1 LPLLP
6 NASQLGDNLVAMPS
20 HTWEQIENIFL
31 QAADLPLAEQSA
43 FLDHAC
49 GDDDELRREVQSL
62 LDSDRKS
69 GEKIT
74 RAVEDEAQSLFGL
87 SPIIGSRLGSYRVV
101 REIGRGG
108 MGAVYLA
115 VRDDD
120 QFQKNVAI
128 KLVKRGMD
136 TSEVLRRFRHER
148 RILAGLDHAYIA
160 RLIDGGTAPDGRP
173 FFVMDYVE
181 GQPIDTFCRDHAL
194 NLHDRC
200 RLFLKVCEAVS
211 HAHRNLVIHR
221 DLKPGNIFVAPDGT
235 PKLLDF
241 GVAKLLVPD
250 EDPQL
255 TATGMQARLLTPQY
269 ASPEQVMGRP
279 VDTTTDVYS
288 LGGVFYELLT
298 GACAQHLNSTSPEEI
313 ERVICIQEVPPP
325 SATKPAV
332 PADLDNIV
340 MMAMR
345 KDPSRRYQSVD
356 QFAEDIRRYLSGR
369 PILARKDSL
378 TYRTGKFIR
387 RHRLMI
393 AAASIVV
400 ASLVGGIVIA
410 TSQARRAERRLTQM
424 VALANRSLFDVHS
437 AIERLPGATEARRE
451 IVKTTLAYL
460 ENLSA
465 DVGRDDDVR
474 LSLAT
479 AYWRLG
485 DVQGYV
491 HKPNLGDMKGAL
503 ASYKKSA
510 EFLEPV
516 RVKRPN
522 DPDVLRQ
529 VCDTYQ
535 HMGSVL
541 EEMGDVPGVVR
552 AYETALPAAKLLAR
566 LQPNDVESN
575 EAVGVFYN
583 DLASALQYSDPKRAN
598 EYARLHLDLVP
609 VNLKKFPGDD
619 DIADEAAA
627 AHAIMAALLSRGGDR
642 EGALKEAR
650 ESASIREGVAARHP
664 NDVFRLRLLMI
675 AYGHVGDNLGS
686 PFIINAIDP
695 KGARE
700 YFDKCVVIARQIIKA
715 DPQDRTARFD
725 LANALLR
732 QGAAKVPG
740 GNRAEDLAALRES
753 AALMDSLAR
762 EDANALRYQRPL
774 TLIHQYVGIC
784 LRDMG
789 KLDEAAVE
797 LRRSIEVADAIM
809 VAHPG
814 DAAALSRLV
823 RDERELAAILASRG
837 DSAGAWAH
845 AQRGLALAQKYL
857 DGPEPGLRK
866 RYLADSYFGL
876 ATIARTLHKWPEAH
890 DNAQQAFVHWNASE
904 VKDTDPTNRDQ
915 ATAILAESAVHLP
928 RK

>member
-1 LPLLP
+1 
-6 NASQLGDNLVAMPS
+6 MPS
-20 HTWEQIENIFL
+20 HTWEQIESIFL
-31 QAADLPLAEQSA
+31 EAADLPRPEQAA
-43 FLDHAC
+43 FLDRTC
-49 GDDDELRREVQSL
+49 SGDQELRREVQSL

-136 TSEVLRRFRHER
+136 TSEVLHRFQHER

-181 GQPIDTFCRDHAL
+181 GQPIDSYCRDRAL
-194 NLHDRC
+194 TIADRC

-211 HAHRNLVIHR
+211 YAHRNLVIHR

-250 EDPQL
+250 ADPHL
-255 TATGMQARLLTPQY
+255 TVTGMQVRLLTPQY

-279 VDTTTDVYS
+279 VNTTTDVYS

-298 GACAQHLNSTSPEEI
+298 GACAQKLDSTSPEEI
-313 ERVICIQEVPPP
+313 ERVICLQEVPPP
-325 SATKPAV
+325 SATKPGV

-345 KDPSRRYQSVD
+345 KDPARRYQSVD
-356 QFAEDIRRYLSGR
+356 QFADDIHRYLAGR
-369 PILARKDSL
+369 PVLARKDSL
-378 TYRTGKFIR
+378 AYRAGKFVS
-387 RHRLMI
+387 RHSLMI

-410 TSQARRAERRLTQM
+410 MSQARRAERRLTQM
-424 VALANRSLFDVHS
+424 VELANRSLFDVHS
-437 AIERLPGATEARRE
+437 AIERLPGATDARRE
-451 IVKTTLAYL
+451 IVKTTLAFL
-460 ENLSA
+460 ENLSK

-485 DVQGYV
+485 DLQGYPD
-491 HKPNLGDMKGAL
+491 KPNLGDIKGAL
-503 ASYKKSA
+503 LSYNKSVELLA
-510 EFLEPV
+510 PL
-516 RVKRPN
+516 RAKRPN
-522 DPDVLRQ
+522 DPEVLRQ
-529 VCDTYQ
+529 VVDTYQ

-541 EEMGDVPGVVR
+541 NEEGDVPALVKAFENV
-552 AYETALPAAKLLAR
+552 LPAAKSLAR
-566 LQPNDVESN
+566 LQPNNVEAN
-575 EAVGVFYN
+575 AAEGEFYN
-583 DLASALQYSDPKRAN
+583 DLALSLQFADPKRAN
-598 EYARLHLDLVP
+598 EYARLHMTLIPAL
-609 VNLKKFPGDD
+609 LKKFPGNDE
-619 DIADEAAA
+619 IADEAAVG
-627 AHAIMAALLSRGGDR
+627 HATMSTLLSRSGDR
-642 EGALKEAR
+642 QEGLREAR

-675 AYGHVGDNLGS
+675 AYGHVGDHLGS
-686 PFIINAIDP
+686 PFIPNAGDP

-715 DPQDRTARFD
+715 DPQDRTARYD
-725 LANALLR
+725 LGNALLR
-732 QGAAKVPG
+732 QGAAEVPG
-740 GNRAEDLAALRES
+740 GDRRESLAALRE
-753 AALMDSLAR
+753 AVETLESLAH
-762 EDANALRYQRPL
+762 ESPGAVRYQRPL
-774 TLIHQYVGIC
+774 MLAYQYLGMC
-784 LRDMG
+784 LRKMG
-789 KLDEAAVE
+789 RIDEAMVE
-797 LRRSIEVADAIM
+797 LRRAIELADG
-809 VAHPG
+809 VLLAHPG
-814 DAAALSRLV
+814 DAPALSRVV
-823 RDERELAAILASRG
+823 RDEREMASILASRG
-837 DSAGAWAH
+837 DFAGANSH
-845 AQRGLALAQKYL
+845 ARRGVSIAQKYL
-857 DGPEPGLRK
+857 EGPEAAIRK
-866 RYLADSYFGL
+866 RYLGDSYFGL
-876 ATIARTLHKWPEAH
+876 ASVDRTFRKWQQAH
-890 DNAQQAFVHWNASE
+890 DHAQQALANWNLPG
-904 VKDTDPTNRDQ
+904 VPDVDPGNRDQ
-915 ATAILAESAVHLP
+915 ATAILTESAAHLS